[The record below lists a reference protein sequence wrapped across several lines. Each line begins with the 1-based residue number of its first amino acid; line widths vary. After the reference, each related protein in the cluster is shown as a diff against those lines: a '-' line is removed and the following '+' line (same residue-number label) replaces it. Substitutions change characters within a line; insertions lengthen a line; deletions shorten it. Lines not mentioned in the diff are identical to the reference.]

1 MFDRIKSEPQIEIDA
16 VKVKTV
22 KNKIDKSYVNM
33 LGKNSWSKDDI
44 FLQKTEIGKIL
55 DELLTSR

>member
-44 FLQKTEIGKIL
+44 FRQKTEIGKIL